1 MTGNSPNAIN
11 QVKQQLKQR
20 FEMSDTGD
28 CAFVL
33 GIEIV
38 DNAVNGTV
46 TLCQRRYVQDI
57 LHRFGMQDC
66 KPAASPVDISTKLV
80 PNDSSATSI
89 DAPYREAVG
98 ALMHLMCATRPDIAF
113 AVGMVAR
120 FMEHPGQQHW
130 IAVKRIFRYLQ
141 GTQSHGLQYHSGANI
156 GFEGYSDADWA
167 GDTNDRKSTSG
178 YVFKLCGAPISWGSK
193 KQASVSL
200 STSEAEYIALS
211 LTIQEG
217 KWIHNLLCELLQ
229 VVGIAPPD
237 LVIFEDNQSC
247 IKMTKNPVNHGRAKH
262 IDIKY
267 HHIRDEVK
275 RGLVQVEYKP
285 TDAML
290 ADLMTKGLAGP
301 RHEDLTKLLGVVACA
316 H

>member
-1 MTGNSPNAIN
+1 MRMAPIEWWKASANAAEVNDSSEPADNKCTVLVVYVDDVLVTGNSPNAIN

-211 LTIQEG
+211 LTIQES
-217 KWIHNLLCELLQ
+217 KWIHTTTYC
-229 VVGIAPPD
+229 ASCFKS
-237 LVIFEDNQSC
+237 LVS
-247 IKMTKNPVNHGRAKH
+247 HR
-262 IDIKY
+262 
-267 HHIRDEVK
+267 
-275 RGLVQVEYKP
+275 
-285 TDAML
+285 
-290 ADLMTKGLAGP
+290 
-301 RHEDLTKLLGVVACA
+301 LTWSSSKTTSPASR
-316 H
+316 